1 MKSVMVDWR
10 VYCEDMKLDELTSFM
25 PLLREMTR
33 TWLSEHDEHDEHHWG
48 PLLGVERHAF
58 RAHGIHS
65 IRQSAPILKTSLS
78 ISVHEK

>member
-33 TWLSEHDEHDEHHWG
+33 TWLSEHDEHHWG

-65 IRQSAPILKTSLS
+65 IRQNIRQAPIL
-78 ISVHEK
+78 